1 MLIHATRQPLA
12 DSRIRLR
19 SCNGGCHITCS
30 DSKMK
35 VERKAKQNIHDC
47 NDIKTMNAPVCL
59 PSKRYP
65 SEAFALF
72 IKN

>member
-19 SCNGGCHITCS
+19 SCNGGRHITCS

-35 VERKAKQNIHDC
+35 VERKAKQNINDC
-47 NDIKTMNAPVCL
+47 N
-59 PSKRYP
+59 
-65 SEAFALF
+65 AFGKPRPIRSSSRLGRVT
-72 IKN
+72 

>member
-1 MLIHATRQPLA
+1 
-12 DSRIRLR
+12 
-19 SCNGGCHITCS
+19 
-30 DSKMK
+30 MK

-72 IKN
+72 IK